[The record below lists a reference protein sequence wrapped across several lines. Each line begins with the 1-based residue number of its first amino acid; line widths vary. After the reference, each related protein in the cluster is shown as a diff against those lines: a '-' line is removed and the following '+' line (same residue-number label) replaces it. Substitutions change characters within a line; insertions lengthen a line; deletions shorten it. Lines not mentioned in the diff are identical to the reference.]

1 LFAWRWLRA
10 SAILKHQQ
18 ELSTKKEAE
27 KRGRALLTEPTGC
40 GVEIGMKH
48 QIKKTGVMNQE

>member
-1 LFAWRWLRA
+1 
-10 SAILKHQQ
+10 
-18 ELSTKKEAE
+18 LSTKKEAE